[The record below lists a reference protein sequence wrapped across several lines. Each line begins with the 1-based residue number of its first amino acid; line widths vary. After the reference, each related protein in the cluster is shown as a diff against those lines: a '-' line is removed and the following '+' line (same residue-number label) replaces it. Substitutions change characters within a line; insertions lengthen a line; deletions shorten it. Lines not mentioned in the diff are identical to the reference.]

1 LRIQHFVTD
10 MQNLQEMQTNKEH
23 ERDSDPCSI
32 LIDVT
37 MYDERNPIMD
47 WLCTSRSESTPTLDE
62 RDDQR
67 PESPN
72 PSRLVIDELG
82 MSDEEVA
89 AFKKKIGG
97 KRGKKRKEEFEDI
110 FSDYESESDQ
120 QGSPVYAES
129 GESSSDDS
137 EGNGDGDAVHASGDA
152 NELGE
157 GGSTTQ
163 EGANVPCTST

>member
-1 LRIQHFVTD
+1 

-47 WLCTSRSESTPTLDE
+47 WLCTSRSESAPTLDE

-97 KRGKKRKEEFEDI
+97 KRGKKRKDGFEEDI
-110 FSDYESESDQ
+110 FSDHESESDQ

-129 GESSSDDS
+129 GESSCDDI
-137 EGNGDGDAVHASGDA
+137 EDNDEFNFLNVHYIVAFLCLDSYFIYHHFP
-152 NELGE
+152 
-157 GGSTTQ
+157 S
-163 EGANVPCTST
+163 